1 MNALKHFVET
11 NDRTLRQFSGLWI
24 LFFGAIALQQYF
36 KHHRLMVALIIG
48 GFALGIGSLG
58 LARPRW
64 IKPVFVVWMRAA
76 HPIGWVV
83 SRIVLGTL
91 FYGLFTPVAF
101 VLRLIGRDA
110 LALKARPKAETYWH
124 SKPGSADKTQY
135 LHQY

>member
-1 MNALKHFVET
+1 MNAREHFFDT

-48 GFALGIGSLG
+48 AFALGIGSLG
-58 LARPRW
+58 LARPRL
-64 IKPVFVVWMRAA
+64 IKPVFVVWMKVAY
-76 HPIGWVV
+76 PIGWVV